1 LSAVPILE
9 GLPEDYAVE
18 RGDAGVLA
26 VLRDCAP
33 SLRAAGYGLD
43 SDGATRTSRLSGRRP
58 LLELPTPAGMFLIR
72 RFSHGGLLRFLTG
85 ERFRDASRPFREL
98 AAAASLAR
106 AGVNTPQVA
115 AARARAAPGW
125 GWNLEIVTRRVED
138 AIDLDGVLA
147 AAREQRVPR
156 EVLRRL
162 ARATGKLVREMHDA
176 GCFHADLTT
185 KNLLVERGALAGGS
199 SRMWV
204 LDLDRARA
212 GSSLSPEER
221 IANLT
226 RLHRYVWR
234 RERMH
239 GAALSRTDLLRFMEG
254 YEPEL
259 EKRAAASRRVLA
271 DHARNLQWHA
281 LGWRIE
287 SLFSRR

>member
-1 LSAVPILE
+1 MSAVPILE
-9 GLPEDYAVE
+9 RLPADYAVE
-18 RGDAGVLA
+18 RGERGVLA
-26 VLRDCAP
+26 ILRDCAP

-43 SDGATRTSRLSGRRP
+43 SDGSTRTSRLSGRRP
-58 LLELPTPAGMFLIR
+58 LLELPTPAGVFLIR

-125 GWNLEIVTRRVED
+125 GWKLEIVTRQVDD

-147 AAREQRVPR
+147 AARERAIPR
-156 EVLRRL
+156 DVLRRL
-162 ARATGKLVREMHDA
+162 ARAAGRFVREMHDA

-185 KNLLVERGALAGGS
+185 KNLLVERSALSGGS
-199 SRMWV
+199 SRMWI

-212 GSSLSPEER
+212 GAGLSLEER

-239 GAALSRTDLLRFMEG
+239 GPALSRTDALRFLAG
-254 YEPEL
+254 YEPD
-259 EKRAAASRRVLA
+259 RVRRGAAARRILA
-271 DHARNLQWHA
+271 EHARSLRWHA
-281 LGWRIE
+281 LGWRLE
-287 SLFSRR
+287 GLFSPR